1 MDETTGRELVDLKRE
16 VLETRNQVI
25 KADNQVKNL
34 SLDVKNFERRFELI
48 EKRGKLSGLLVNV
61 FIALVIIIASY
72 LVFSARSRSYIE
84 EAEGAKR
91 EAQEARETAKKQSD
105 ELNRRLADLDSQRKK
120 AVDSAAVSKKV
131 LDLLDS
137 GHEKEA
143 IDMLDQVN
151 TSSLTELEA
160 RLMEKRVGDLRKQA
174 ADDMYNQAV
183 KIANENGRSSETV
196 NLLQRSLALD
206 PNYRYVMNVRYL
218 LATKLWQL
226 KRYDEAVSPLRELM
240 KIRDPSLK
248 EEVKFL
254 LGASLA
260 QTPQRDEAR
269 QVLGEV
275 IAARGKYASQAKT
288 YLTAMDMAEK
298 AKTAPEAAAQGG

>member
-1 MDETTGRELVDLKRE
+1 
-16 VLETRNQVI
+16 
-25 KADNQVKNL
+25 
-34 SLDVKNFERRFELI
+34 FELI
-48 EKRGKLSGLLVNV
+48 EKRGKLSSLLVNV
-61 FIALVIIIASY
+61 FVAVVIIIAAY
-72 LVFSARSRSYIE
+72 LVFSARSSSYIE
-84 EAEGAKR
+84 QAARAET
-91 EAQEARETAKKQSD
+91 EAQQARDAAKKQSD
-105 ELNRRLADLDSQRKK
+105 ELNRRLAELDAQRKK
-120 AVDSAAVSKKV
+120 AADSAAVSKKV
-131 LDLLDS
+131 LDLLDT

-151 TSSLTELEA
+151 TQSLTELEA

-174 ADDMYNQAV
+174 ADEMYSQAV
-183 KIANENGRSSETV
+183 KYANESGKSAETV
-196 NLLQRSLALD
+196 QLLQRSLALD

-226 KRYDEAVSPLRELM
+226 KRYDEAVAPLRELS

-248 EEVKFL
+248 EEVRFL

-260 QTPQRDEAR
+260 QTDQRDEAK

-288 YLTAMDMAEK
+288 YLTAMDMSDKKPADG
-298 AKTAPEAAAQGG
+298 QGG